1 MNLNKKTILITGAA
15 GFIGAALSEKLLKE
29 GANIIG
35 VDNLC
40 DYYDPKLKLAR
51 LNKIND
57 LSKTLNSKWEFQ
69 KISIEDFESLDNIFK
84 KHKPEIVVNLAAQAG
99 VRYSLI
105 NPSIY
110 FRTNLLGFGN
120 VLECCRI
127 NKIEHLIFASSSSVY
142 GGNKSIPFKESQT
155 INKPISLYAATKS
168 SNELMAYT
176 YSQNYK
182 IPSTGLRFFTVYG
195 PWGRPDMAPIIF
207 AQSICEGKIIKVNN
221 FGKMKRDFTYIEDIV
236 EGVYR
241 CCLKPATPIENFL
254 KDDLDSLT
262 SSTPFRVFNIGNSK
276 SIDLVYFIKLLEE
289 NLKKKAILEYVPLPI
304 GEVIKTESD
313 TSLLEE
319 WINFKPKIDIE
330 NGVMYFIKWFNSYFK
345 N

>member
-1 MNLNKKTILITGAA
+1 MNLKGKTILITGAA
-15 GFIGAALSEKLLKE
+15 GFIGAALSQKLLRK
-29 GANIIG
+29 GAKIVG

-40 DYYDPKLKLAR
+40 NYYDQKLKLAR
-51 LNKIND
+51 LDQINE
-57 LSKTLNSKWEFQ
+57 LSKTLNSKWLFQ

-84 KHKPEIVVNLAAQAG
+84 KNKPQIVINLAAQAG
-99 VRYSLI
+99 VRYSLE

-110 FRTNLLGFGN
+110 FKTNLLGFGN
-120 VLECCRI
+120 ILECCRI

-142 GGNKSIPFKESQT
+142 GGNKSIPFNENQPV
-155 INKPISLYAATKS
+155 NKPVSLYAATKS
-168 SNELMAYT
+168 SNELLAYA

-207 AQSICEGKIIKVNN
+207 AKSICEGKTIKVNN

-241 CCLKPATPIENFL
+241 CCLKPATAIKTFSE
-254 KDDLDSLT
+254 DDIDSLT
-262 SSTPFRVFNIGNSK
+262 ANTPFRVFNIGNSK
-276 SIDLVYFIKLLEE
+276 AVDLVYFINLLEK
-289 NLKKKAILEYVPLPI
+289 NLKKNAILEYVPLPI

-319 WINFKPKIDIE
+319 WVNFKPMIDIE
-330 NGVMYFIKWFNSYFK
+330 NGVMNFIEWFNSYYK

>member
-15 GFIGAALSEKLLKE
+15 GFIGAALSEKLLNQ

-40 DYYDPKLKLAR
+40 NYYDPKLKLSR
-51 LNKIND
+51 LNKIET
-57 LSKTLNSKWEFQ
+57 LSKKLNSKWEFH
-69 KISIEDFESLDNIFK
+69 KISIEDFKSLDNLFK
-84 KHKPEIVVNLAAQAG
+84 KKKPEIVVNLAAQAG

-110 FRTNLLGFGN
+110 FSTNLLGFGN

-127 NKIEHLIFASSSSVY
+127 NKVEHLIFASSSSVY
-142 GGNKSIPFKESQT
+142 GGNKSIPFRESQT

-182 IPSTGLRFFTVYG
+182 IPTTGLRVFTVYG

-207 AQSICEGKIIKVNN
+207 AKSICEGKTIKVNN

-241 CCLKPATPIENFL
+241 CCLKPATPIEAFS
-254 KDDLDSLT
+254 KDDLYSLT
-262 SSTPFRVFNIGNSK
+262 ANTPFRVFNIGNSK
-276 SIDLVYFIKLLEE
+276 AIDLVYFIKLLEK
-289 NLKKKAILEYVPLPI
+289 NLRKNAILEYVPLPI

-313 TSLLEE
+313 TSLLE
-319 WINFKPKIDIE
+319 
-330 NGVMYFIKWFNSYFK
+330 
-345 N
+345 